1 MIPIILCIVFIVY
14 SISYFAPGD
23 PVKTMLGS
31 SYSPETYEAKV
42 IELRLDRPFLVQFF
56 DYVWGLV
63 TRLDFGISYT
73 YGHSV
78 GAEIAAR
85 IGNTI
90 TLAVLSVI
98 VTVALGI
105 PLGLLSATK
114 QYSVLDYIV
123 TALSTFFAA
132 MPGFW
137 LALMAMLLFSL
148 HLGWLPAMGLGTWK
162 HWVLPVASTALSAVA
177 AVARMARS
185 SMLEVIRQDYIR
197 TARAKGLKESVIIK
211 KHALKNALIP
221 VITIVGMQLS
231 MLMGGTVIT
240 ESIFTIPGIGTYLLK
255 GINARDYPV
264 INGCMIIIAVSVCL
278 MNLLVDVCYAY
289 IDPRIK
295 AQYLSKKTKIPF
307 LKKAKK
313 GGEA

>member
-1 MIPIILCIVFIVY
+1 MIPIIICIIFIVF

-31 SYSPETYEAKV
+31 SYSEAAYEAKV
-42 IELRLDRPFLVQFF
+42 TELQLDRPFLVQFA
-56 DYVWGLV
+56 DYVWGLI
-63 TRLDFGISYT
+63 TRLDFGTSYT

-78 GAEIAAR
+78 RGEITAR

-90 TLAVLSVI
+90 TLAIWSVL
-98 VTVALGI
+98 VTVAIGI

-114 QYSVLDYIV
+114 QYSVLDYFV
-123 TALSTFFAA
+123 TTGSTFFAA

-137 LALMAMLLFSL
+137 LALMGMLLFSL
-148 HLGWLPAMGLGTWK
+148 RLGWLPAMGVGTWK
-162 HWVLPVASTALSAVA
+162 HWILPVASTALSAVA
-177 AVARMARS
+177 VVARMARS

-197 TARAKGLKESVIIK
+197 TARAKGLKEGVIIK

-221 VITIVGMQLS
+221 VITVVGMQLS

-240 ESIFTIPGIGTYLLK
+240 ETIFTIPGIGTYLMK

-264 INGCMIIIAVSVCL
+264 INGCVLIIAVSVCV
-278 MNLLVDVCYAY
+278 MNLIVDICYAY

-295 AQYLSKKTKIPF
+295 AQYISSKK
-307 LKKAKK
+307 KKPTFHDKE
-313 GGEA
+313 EAA